1 MKPYDRMKE
10 LVEKLNRYAA
20 LYYEED
26 APVISDAEYD
36 AMYDEL
42 RALEESE
49 GYTLKNSPTHRVGGA
64 PQKKFEPSRHLL
76 RLYSLD
82 KCKTEGEIAEWYE
95 RIVKAVG
102 KEPEIT
108 AEYKFDGLTLNI
120 LYEGGKLVKAAT
132 RGDGVTGEEVTAQVK
147 TIAGVPRTISYTGR
161 IEIQGEG
168 IMRLSALAAYNAK
181 SDEPLKN
188 ARNGAAGAIRNLDPA
203 VTASRNLS
211 FMAYNIGYSDRH
223 FASQREMHDFLVK
236 EGFETESDFAVLK
249 GADTAFA
256 FAEKVGELRP
266 TLDFLIDGVVFK
278 VNDTALRDEI
288 GYTEKFPK
296 WAIAYKFKADE
307 MTTVLRDVVW
317 QVSRSAKLNPLAVL
331 DPVDIGGVTVRRAT
345 LNNYGDILKKKVKI
359 GDRVFI
365 RRSNDV
371 IPEIM
376 GVAEEAPDAKEV
388 EKPTVCPACGAPVR
402 EEGAFLYC
410 TGEHC
415 APQIVSC
422 LDHFA
427 SKDAMDID
435 GFSEKTA
442 EQFYNE
448 LHMTSPVDLMRL
460 KKEDIVGLERFGD
473 KKADNLI
480 AAIAAAK
487 DTTMDRLLFAL
498 GIDGIGKKTA
508 KDLAARFG
516 TFERGDTCRQHRF
529 LFRRRRQP
537 SPHRGSLRKRGH
549 RARGGEKERSVRG
562 YASGAHGLPS
572 HLQARRGYGAHRG
585 KRGRSRLVRVE
596 DRRPRPR
603 GLRRGQQTRKGA
615 EARHQDHRR
624 RGIQAYARHRT
635 RALTGLRAAGGIMEK
650 ERKVKHPSDSYTEQ
664 VHIITQS
671 DINGFDRLFGGALM
685 AWIDILAAVVARR
698 HSERNVTTVFVDT
711 LEFRAPARVND
722 TIYMTGKLTYAGK
735 TSMEVCVKTFV
746 EELSGDRK
754 LINIAYLILVALDE
768 NEQPTE
774 VPELLPVTESELEEW
789 KAGARR
795 RALRKQRRTE
805 NY

>member
-82 KCKTEGEIAEWYE
+82 KCKTEGEIAEWYD

-223 FASQREMHDFLVK
+223 FASQREMHDFLTE
-236 EGFETESDFAVLK
+236 EGFETESDFTVLK
-249 GADTAFA
+249 GADAAFA

-376 GVAEEAPDAKEV
+376 GVAEEAPDAREV
-388 EKPTVCPACGAPVR
+388 EKPTICPACGAPVR

-448 LHMTSPVDLMRL
+448 LHMTSPVGLMRL
-460 KKEDIVGLERFGD
+460 KKEDVVGLERFGD

-516 TFERGDTCRQHRF
+516 TFEALEKADRDALTAVDGIGEILADNIVSYFANEDNLRLIAD
-529 LFRRRRQP
+529 LFASGVTVREAEKKSGVFEGMRVVLT
-537 SPHRGSLRKRGH
+537 GSLPTYKRGE
-549 RARGGEKERSVRG
+549 ATALIEENGGEVASSVSKTVDLVLAGSDAGSKLEKAQKLGIRIIDEEEF
-562 YASGAHGLPS
+562 
-572 HLQARRGYGAHRG
+572 
-585 KRGRSRLVRVE
+585 KRML
-596 DRRPRPR
+596 
-603 GLRRGQQTRKGA
+603 
-615 EARHQDHRR
+615 
-624 RGIQAYARHRT
+624 GI
-635 RALTGLRAAGGIMEK
+635 
-650 ERKVKHPSDSYTEQ
+650 
-664 VHIITQS
+664 
-671 DINGFDRLFGGALM
+671 
-685 AWIDILAAVVARR
+685 
-698 HSERNVTTVFVDT
+698 
-711 LEFRAPARVND
+711 APA
-722 TIYMTGKLTYAGK
+722 L
-735 TSMEVCVKTFV
+735 
-746 EELSGDRK
+746 
-754 LINIAYLILVALDE
+754 
-768 NEQPTE
+768 
-774 VPELLPVTESELEEW
+774 
-789 KAGARR
+789 
-795 RALRKQRRTE
+795 
-805 NY
+805 

>member
-102 KEPEIT
+102 REPEIT

-236 EGFETESDFAVLK
+236 EGFETESDFTVLK
-249 GADTAFA
+249 GADAAFA

-376 GVAEEAPDAKEV
+376 GVAEEAPDAREV

-448 LHMTSPVDLMRL
+448 LHMTSPVGLMRL

-516 TFERGDTCRQHRF
+516 TFEALEKADRDALTAVDGIGEILADNIVSYFANEDNLRLIAD
-529 LFRRRRQP
+529 LFASGVTVREAEKKSGVFEGMRVVLT
-537 SPHRGSLRKRGH
+537 GSLPTYKRGE
-549 RARGGEKERSVRG
+549 ATALIEENGGEVASSVSKTVDLVLAGSDAGSKLEKAQKLGIRIIDEEEF
-562 YASGAHGLPS
+562 
-572 HLQARRGYGAHRG
+572 
-585 KRGRSRLVRVE
+585 KRML
-596 DRRPRPR
+596 
-603 GLRRGQQTRKGA
+603 
-615 EARHQDHRR
+615 
-624 RGIQAYARHRT
+624 GI
-635 RALTGLRAAGGIMEK
+635 
-650 ERKVKHPSDSYTEQ
+650 
-664 VHIITQS
+664 
-671 DINGFDRLFGGALM
+671 
-685 AWIDILAAVVARR
+685 
-698 HSERNVTTVFVDT
+698 
-711 LEFRAPARVND
+711 APA
-722 TIYMTGKLTYAGK
+722 L
-735 TSMEVCVKTFV
+735 
-746 EELSGDRK
+746 
-754 LINIAYLILVALDE
+754 
-768 NEQPTE
+768 
-774 VPELLPVTESELEEW
+774 
-789 KAGARR
+789 
-795 RALRKQRRTE
+795 
-805 NY
+805 

>member
-42 RALEESE
+42 RALEERE

-82 KCKTEGEIAEWYE
+82 KCKTEGEIAEWYD

-236 EGFETESDFAVLK
+236 EGFETESDFTVLK
-249 GADTAFA
+249 GADAAFA

-448 LHMTSPVDLMRL
+448 LHMTSPVGLMRL

-480 AAIAAAK
+480 AAIAASK
-487 DTTMDRLLFAL
+487 NTTMDRLLFAL

-516 TFERGDTCRQHRF
+516 TFEALEKADRDALTAVDGIGEILADNIVSYFANEDNLRLIAD
-529 LFRRRRQP
+529 LFASGVTVREAEKKSGVFEGMRVVLT
-537 SPHRGSLRKRGH
+537 GSLPTYKRGE
-549 RARGGEKERSVRG
+549 ATALIEENGGEVASSVSKTVDLVLAGSDAGSKLEKAQKLGIRIIDEEEF
-562 YASGAHGLPS
+562 
-572 HLQARRGYGAHRG
+572 
-585 KRGRSRLVRVE
+585 KRML
-596 DRRPRPR
+596 
-603 GLRRGQQTRKGA
+603 
-615 EARHQDHRR
+615 
-624 RGIQAYARHRT
+624 GI
-635 RALTGLRAAGGIMEK
+635 
-650 ERKVKHPSDSYTEQ
+650 
-664 VHIITQS
+664 
-671 DINGFDRLFGGALM
+671 
-685 AWIDILAAVVARR
+685 
-698 HSERNVTTVFVDT
+698 
-711 LEFRAPARVND
+711 APA
-722 TIYMTGKLTYAGK
+722 L
-735 TSMEVCVKTFV
+735 
-746 EELSGDRK
+746 
-754 LINIAYLILVALDE
+754 
-768 NEQPTE
+768 
-774 VPELLPVTESELEEW
+774 
-789 KAGARR
+789 
-795 RALRKQRRTE
+795 
-805 NY
+805 

>member
-102 KEPEIT
+102 REPEIT

-147 TIAGVPRTISYTGR
+147 TIAGVPRNISYTGR

-236 EGFETESDFAVLK
+236 EGFETESDFTVLK
-249 GADTAFA
+249 GADAAFA

-516 TFERGDTCRQHRF
+516 TFEALEKADRDALTAVDGIGEILADNIVSYFSNEDNLRLIAD
-529 LFRRRRQP
+529 LFASGVTVREAEKKSGVFEGMRVVLT
-537 SPHRGSLRKRGH
+537 GSLPTYKRGE
-549 RARGGEKERSVRG
+549 ATALIEENGGEVASSVSKTVDLVLAGSDAGSKLEKAQKLGIRIIDEEEF
-562 YASGAHGLPS
+562 
-572 HLQARRGYGAHRG
+572 
-585 KRGRSRLVRVE
+585 KRML
-596 DRRPRPR
+596 
-603 GLRRGQQTRKGA
+603 
-615 EARHQDHRR
+615 
-624 RGIQAYARHRT
+624 GI
-635 RALTGLRAAGGIMEK
+635 
-650 ERKVKHPSDSYTEQ
+650 
-664 VHIITQS
+664 
-671 DINGFDRLFGGALM
+671 
-685 AWIDILAAVVARR
+685 
-698 HSERNVTTVFVDT
+698 
-711 LEFRAPARVND
+711 APA
-722 TIYMTGKLTYAGK
+722 L
-735 TSMEVCVKTFV
+735 
-746 EELSGDRK
+746 
-754 LINIAYLILVALDE
+754 
-768 NEQPTE
+768 
-774 VPELLPVTESELEEW
+774 
-789 KAGARR
+789 
-795 RALRKQRRTE
+795 
-805 NY
+805 